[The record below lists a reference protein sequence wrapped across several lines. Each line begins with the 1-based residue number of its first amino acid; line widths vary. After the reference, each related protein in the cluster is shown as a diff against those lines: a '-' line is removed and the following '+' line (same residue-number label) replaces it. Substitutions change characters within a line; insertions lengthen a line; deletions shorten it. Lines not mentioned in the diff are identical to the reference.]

1 MIHESCSQFY
11 LLWLF
16 RNIFIRNIGAPIRRV
31 TKNVCTNTI
40 YYRQSP
46 AHQVISSLTKIIMSV
61 ECLHVLPISLLK
73 MHWICFSPTQKD
85 KVINYRNC
93 LSAKCKI
100 PRESFDGL
108 AKKEKK
114 WRKEESQNKGKL
126 REWNMK
132 SLFMKDFLF
141 VIWNISWK
149 GCSHFKSKEMLQN
162 KYICK
167 LHLKLKE

>member
-1 MIHESCSQFY
+1 MSPCPSN
-11 LLWLF
+11 LL
-16 RNIFIRNIGAPIRRV
+16 I
-31 TKNVCTNTI
+31 
-40 YYRQSP
+40 
-46 AHQVISSLTKIIMSV
+46 
-61 ECLHVLPISLLK
+61 K

-100 PRESFDGL
+100 ARESFDGL

-149 GCSHFKSKEMLQN
+149 RCSHFKSKEMLPN

-167 LHLKLKE
+167 LPFKIKGINHYIAFARIFPHEKDDLASRIPGRFVGGWEDTGGRGREDLRLHSESRTSIPV